1 MGTVSLLVAGDS
13 EITRK
18 GLCALFRQQPG
29 WEVAAEACDG
39 REAIETARQLNP
51 DIAIIDI
58 DMPWLNG
65 LEATR
70 QIAKPGSRTKV
81 LLLASRDTDRV
92 LPQALEAGAHA
103 CLTKSNTVDDLV
115 SAVEALRQGRSFF
128 SGAVARKILDEYL
141 QNVKKTEQAG
151 KKTVRELTFRQREVL
166 QLLAEGNS
174 NKQVGVALG
183 ISIKTAETHRA
194 DIMKKIDCHSATE
207 LVRYAIRN
215 HIITV

>member
-1 MGTVSLLVAGDS
+1 LGTVSLLVAGGS

-29 WEVAAEACDG
+29 WEVAAEACNG
-39 REAIETARQLNP
+39 REAIETARQINP
-51 DIAIIDI
+51 DVAIIDI

-70 QIAKPGSRTKV
+70 QIARPGSRTKV

-92 LPQALEAGAHA
+92 LTEALEAGAHA

-115 SAVEALRQGRSFF
+115 SAVEALSQGRPFF
-128 SGAVARKILDEYL
+128 SGAVARKVLDEYV
-141 QNVKKTEQAG
+141 QNLKKTEQTG
-151 KKTVRELTFRQREVL
+151 NKTVRVLTVRQREVL

-174 NKQVGVALG
+174 NKQVALALS
-183 ISIKTAETHRA
+183 ISVKTAETHRA
-194 DIMKKIDCHSATE
+194 DIMKRIDCHSATM

-215 HIITV
+215 HIIAP